1 MYSIFAELA
10 QKHGVTAYQVSKATG
25 ISQQMFSSWKSGRTT
40 PKQDSLKKIADYFGV
55 TVDYLI
61 TGEEKE
67 KTPPVGE
74 ILTEGELNIVKLY
87 RSLSK
92 EKQPMVDSLVKF
104 VVNTPEDKQQM
115 VINMLNAA
123 LGGI

>member
-10 QKHGVTAYQVSKATG
+10 QKHGVTAYQISKATG

-74 ILTEGELNIVKLY
+74 VLTEGEQMLIDLFRKV
-87 RSLSK
+87 
-92 EKQPMVDSLVKF
+92 
-104 VVNTPEDKQQM
+104 PEDKQKLILSMIQT
-115 VINMLNAA
+115 VIDQ
-123 LGGI
+123 I

>member
-10 QKHGVTAYQVSKATG
+10 QKHGVTAYQISKATG

-74 ILTEGELNIVKLY
+74 VLTEGEQALIDLY
-87 RSLSK
+87 R
-92 EKQPMVDSLVKF
+92 MV
-104 VVNTPEDKQQM
+104 PEDKQQLVLGM
-115 VINMLNAA
+115 IKAA